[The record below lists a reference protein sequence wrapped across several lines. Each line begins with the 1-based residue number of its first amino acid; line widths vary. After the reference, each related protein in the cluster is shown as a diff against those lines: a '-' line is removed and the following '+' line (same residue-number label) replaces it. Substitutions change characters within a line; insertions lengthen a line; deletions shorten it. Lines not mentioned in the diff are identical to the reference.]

1 MGWENLEPIQDRFP
15 IKKSRHKNM
24 LFTSVNVH
32 LANGKNTCVWKELL
46 NTTVEAITRHID
58 YDDSPVIRTSKFESE
73 QVLGGF

>member
-1 MGWENLEPIQDRFP
+1 
-15 IKKSRHKNM
+15 M